1 MSKTPLSP
9 RIKKVYGGVLIMVF
23 LTGYIYLAATLGGM
37 LPDNIL
43 VKAVYYAVIGI
54 GWGAPLIPLLSWM
67 DKDK

>member
-9 RIKKVYGGVLIMVF
+9 HIKKVYGGVLIMVF
-23 LTGYIYLAATLGGM
+23 LAGYIYLAATLAGM

-43 VKAVYYAVIGI
+43 IKAVYYAVIGI
-54 GWGAPLIPLLSWM
+54 GWGIPLIPLLSWM